1 MKVNHGWIF
10 LMIIATLTIAMA
22 GVGQSSTATMTLD
35 PSEVKD
41 IDPGGT
47 FNVDVTVADVSNLF
61 GWQFLI
67 RFDSRVLRVD
77 NVTEGQFLGSTGEET
92 LFVGPTMDND
102 KGFVIAGATFLPTVS
117 WPEEGVTGNGVLATI
132 TFGVTGRGTTTL
144 RFDKDQSKL
153 TTVILGNKVG
163 IDYEETN
170 GAFSN
175 GTPEILSVSL
185 IIAIVVA
192 VAVCSVGAFYLIR
205 RRRT

>member
-92 LFVGPTMDND
+92 LFVGYSLMARGGSNWQW
-102 KGFVIAGATFLPTVS
+102 S
-117 WPEEGVTGNGVLATI
+117 
-132 TFGVTGRGTTTL
+132 FGHNYL
-144 RFDKDQSKL
+144 RRYGSGHNNPK
-153 TTVILGNKVG
+153 I
-163 IDYEETN
+163 
-170 GAFSN
+170 
-175 GTPEILSVSL
+175 
-185 IIAIVVA
+185 
-192 VAVCSVGAFYLIR
+192 
-205 RRRT
+205 

>member
-1 MKVNHGWIF
+1 MKVNHGLIF
-10 LMIIATLTIAMA
+10 LTIIATLIITMA
-22 GVGQSSTATMTLD
+22 GVGRGSTAKMTLD
-35 PSEVKD
+35 PSQVKD

-67 RFDSRVLRVD
+67 RFDSRVLAVD
-77 NVTEGQFLGSTGEET
+77 NVTEGPFLGSTGEET
-92 LFVGPTMDND
+92 IFLPPTIDND
-102 KGFVIAGATFLPTVS
+102 KGFVIAGATFLPSTS
-117 WPEEGVTGNGVLATI
+117 YPEEGVTGNGVLATI
-132 TFGVTGRGTTTL
+132 IFNVTGRGTTTL
-144 RFDKDQSKL
+144 EFDKEQSKL
-153 TTVILGNKVG
+153 TTVILANKVG

-175 GTPEILSVSL
+175 GTPEVLSISL

-192 VAVCSVGAFYLIR
+192 VAACSAGAFYFIR